1 MSATADSYLVGLIG
15 EGITNSLS
23 PAMHEEEATHHHL
36 RYLYRAIDLSSIQ
49 REPEEV
55 GELIRRGMELG
66 FNAFN
71 ITHPCKQ
78 LVLPHLDELA
88 QDAASLEA
96 VNTVLAQDGRL
107 IGHNT
112 DQSGFAAG
120 FTAHLADAPKDHA
133 VQIGSGGAGSA
144 VAAALLSSGI
154 RRLQIHD
161 IDTSR
166 AEKRV
171 SALQA
176 LYPDQTVE
184 IVDSVKLPRAIRVAD
199 GIVNA
204 TPIGMHNHPGAP
216 FDLDLLSPRQ
226 WVAEVIYLPLDTP
239 LVATARAKG
248 CRVLDGGHMAVGQ
261 AVDAFRLI
269 TGREPDRAR
278 MRAHFLELARLTQ
291 NPRS

>member
-1 MSATADSYLVGLIG
+1 MSTIADSYLVGLIG
-15 EGITNSLS
+15 EGIANSLS
-23 PAMHEEEATHHHL
+23 PTMHEQEAAHHGL
-36 RYLYRAIDLSSIQ
+36 RYLYRPIDLSSIR

-55 GELIRRGMELG
+55 GELIRRGAELG

-78 LVLPHLDELA
+78 LVLPYLDELA

-96 VNTVLAQDGRL
+96 VNTVLVRDGKL

-112 DQSGFAAG
+112 DQSGFAAA
-120 FTAHLADAPKDHA
+120 FAANLADAPKDHA

-154 RRLQIHD
+154 RRLHIHD
-161 IDTSR
+161 IDPSR
-166 AEKRV
+166 AEERV
-171 SALQA
+171 SALKS
-176 LYPDQTVE
+176 LYPHQTIE
-184 IVDSVKLPRAIRVAD
+184 TVDAADLPHLIRAAD

-204 TPIGMHNHPGAP
+204 TPIGMHNHPGTP
-216 FDLDLLSPRQ
+216 FDPDLIRPEQ
-226 WVAEVIYLPLDTP
+226 WVAEVIYLPLDTT
-239 LVATARAKG
+239 LVAAARSKG

-269 TGREPDRAR
+269 TGIEPDRTR
-278 MRAHFLELARLTQ
+278 MRSHFLQLT
-291 NPRS
+291 RSRP